1 MKNILNNFE
10 NNNNKIVLNKIY
22 IKNINQLGN

>member
-22 IKNINQLGN
+22 IKNINQLEN